1 MAKCI
6 KKSVP
11 SLIDGMLKKYSTVFS
26 QYERVRILAF
36 DPAMKNMGVTSFVM
50 DGIAVDEILEE
61 GGDNVLQDVVE
72 KGLEIEYAS
81 RVNLGIS
88 ITEDSA
94 SFLDVMNVVYSTNGF
109 LETLVE
115 TLTGFQ
121 EVDSTLILIEK
132 QPDVNYATNKIFE
145 TIFGFFCN
153 PKYKNALV
161 PGPKVVASTLVEPEG
176 QTGRIKAG
184 SGTESAGPL
193 GMVAVIPLEGY
204 SKNGITLYRE
214 ELERK
219 GSVKANYRQ
228 NKHDTK
234 EVFLQYCANTGLML
248 PGGKKDAAKVDDIAD
263 SFCMT
268 VFVVGKLL
276 AYSQL

>member
-50 DGIAVDEILEE
+50 DGIVVDGILEE
-61 GGDNVLQDVVE
+61 EDTNVLQDVIE

-81 RVNLGIS
+81 RIDLCI
-88 ITEDSA
+88 EDSS

-115 TLTGFQ
+115 TLTKFQ

-153 PKYKNALV
+153 PKYKNVLV
-161 PGPKVVASTLVEPEG
+161 SEPKVMASTLVEPENDNSDA
-176 QTGRIKAG
+176 KKKVKC
-184 SGTESAGPL
+184 AGPL

-219 GSVKANYRQ
+219 GSSKANYRQ

-234 EVFLQYCANTGLML
+234 EVFLQYCSNTGLIL
-248 PGGKKDAAKVDDIAD
+248 RDTKKVDDIAD

-268 VFVVGKLL
+268 VFVIGKLL